1 MPEYA
6 YRCGSCSTGFIRSL
20 PMSMRN
26 EPQPCPSCQSSETE
40 KVVAGGVGT
49 VLRGDGWV
57 GKNIKVKEQMA
68 DRRERVGRR
77 EAELKRD
84 GPQFKLAPN
93 VGGERVDS
101 WNEAAKLAAS
111 QGKDTALYDQ
121 RARQENQG

>member
-6 YRCGSCSTGFIRSL
+6 YKCGSCETGFIQSL
-20 PMSMRN
+20 PMSKRN
-26 EPQPCPSCQSSETE
+26 EPQPCPSCLSGETE
-40 KVVAGGVGT
+40 KVVTGGIGT

-57 GKNIKVKEQMA
+57 GKNILVKDQMA

-77 EAELKRD
+77 ENELKRD

-101 WNEAAKLAAS
+101 WGEAARLAGS
-111 QGKDTALYDQ
+111 QGKDTTLYEQ
-121 RARQENQG
+121 RSRQEKR

>member
-6 YRCGSCSTGFIRSL
+6 YKCAACETGFIQSL
-20 PMSMRN
+20 PMSKRN
-26 EPQPCPSCQSSETE
+26 DPQSCPSCQSPETQ
-40 KVVAGGVGT
+40 KVVTGGIGT

-57 GKNIKVKEQMA
+57 GKNVLLKGQMA

-77 EAELKRD
+77 ENELKRD

-101 WNEAAKLAAS
+101 WNEAARLAAS
-111 QGKDTALYDQ
+111 KGKDTALYEE
-121 RARQENQG
+121 RSRQENQR